1 MMHNCKIRMQRVI
14 GPFRATMIIGGGGR
28 GNVSDILPHPVEVG
42 GSCVLYLFVGLYEVD
57 GVRGGAF

>member
-42 GSCVLYLFVGLYEVD
+42 GSRVLYLFVGLYV
-57 GVRGGAF
+57 F